1 MQHRQYFL
9 MLERAPAYF
18 WVEFFVRESKRF
30 MVEQILILFY
40 PWCYYA
46 TPKYHDMRRGMKFIC
61 KIWYEYKPS
70 PETDR
75 LRHRLFV
82 HTSIVV

>member
-9 MLERAPAYF
+9 MLERTPAYF

-30 MVEQILILFY
+30 RVEQILILFY

-46 TPKYHDMRRGMKFIC
+46 TPKYHDMRRGI
-61 KIWYEYKPS
+61 
-70 PETDR
+70 
-75 LRHRLFV
+75 
-82 HTSIVV
+82 